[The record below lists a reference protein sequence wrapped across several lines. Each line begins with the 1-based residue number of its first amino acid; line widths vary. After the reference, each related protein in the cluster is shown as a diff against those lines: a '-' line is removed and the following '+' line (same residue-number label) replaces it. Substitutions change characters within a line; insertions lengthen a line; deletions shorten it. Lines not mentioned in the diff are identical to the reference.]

1 MVKENSN
8 KAKEKTN
15 NPVET
20 VAPFFQVLY
29 QDEPLKL
36 KLSRQ
41 ETSPLQQ
48 KINTDITKVEESVL
62 KELQ

>member
-41 ETSPLQQ
+41 ENSPMQQ
-48 KINTDITKVEESVL
+48 INADITKVEESVM
-62 KELQ
+62 KDLQ

>member
-1 MVKENSN
+1 
-8 KAKEKTN
+8 
-15 NPVET
+15 

-41 ETSPLQQ
+41 ETSPMQQ
-48 KINTDITKVEESVL
+48 INADITKVEESVM
-62 KELQ
+62 KDLQ

>member
-15 NPVET
+15 NPIET
-20 VAPFFQVLY
+20 MAPFFQVLY

-41 ETSPLQQ
+41 ETSPMQQ
-48 KINTDITKVEESVL
+48 INADITKVEESVM
-62 KELQ
+62 KDLQ

>member
-8 KAKEKTN
+8 KAKEKTS

-41 ETSPLQQ
+41 ETSPMQQ
-48 KINTDITKVEESVL
+48 INADITKVEESVM
-62 KELQ
+62 KDLQ